1 MISRWITAAVCFALL
16 GTAGCVG
23 GDSSF
28 ATVEGN
34 VTVDGQPAEGLEVT
48 FEPESG
54 RPAIG
59 FTDAQGHYELQYTAS
74 QEGASLGKYKVRID
88 VPSGSEAKV
97 RIPTRYNARTELTAE
112 VTPGTNEHNFDLTTK
127 RS

>member
-1 MISRWITAAVCFALL
+1 MISRWITLVACVAVLA
-16 GTAGCVG
+16 TVGCVG
-23 GDSSF
+23 SDPNF
-28 ATVEGN
+28 ATVEGI

-74 QEGASLGKYKVRID
+74 QEGASLGKYRVRID
-88 VPSGSEAKV
+88 IPSGSEAKV
-97 RIPTRYNARTELTAE
+97 RIPTRYNAKTDLAAE
-112 VTPGTNEHNFDLTTK
+112 VTPGTNELDFDLTTK
-127 RS
+127 RK

>member
-1 MISRWITAAVCFALL
+1 MISRWIRSAACVAVL
-16 GTAGCVG
+16 GMMGCVG
-23 GDSSF
+23 SDPNF

-34 VTVDGQPAEGLEVT
+34 VTLDGQPAEGLEVT

-59 FTDAQGHYELQYTAS
+59 FTDAQGHYQLDYTAS
-74 QEGASLGKYKVRID
+74 QEGASLGKYRVRID
-88 VPSGSEAKV
+88 IPSGSEMNV
-97 RIPTRYNARTELTAE
+97 RIPARYNAKSELTAE
-112 VTPGTNEHNFDLTTK
+112 VEPGNNQRDFDLTTK